1 MICPTQQTTQRQ
13 QLIEVATHAP
23 CCGTQGKTRVSVE
36 AGDPSVSE
44 FRGFAVNRPANDGCT
59 GMIASTAV
67 STCRRSVCTRW
78 LFCPAIAK
86 TGSPHRGETN
96 IEALQREP
104 SHQQLMQAGNS
115 NASPG
120 TKKQTTS
127 MSADMMVKRN
137 AEGFTLVCVGSGV
150 LGRHLHYSL
159 AV

>member
-1 MICPTQQTTQRQ
+1 MGFFLGSIKIIPNVLTQPNTNVIIHLTQHTTQRQ

-23 CCGTQGKTRVSVE
+23 CCGTQGKTRISVE

-44 FRGFAVNRPANDGCT
+44 FRGFAVTRPANDGCT

-96 IEALQREP
+96 IGPFERV
-104 SHQQLMQAGNS
+104 
-115 NASPG
+115 ASQKHRPAIASQCG
-120 TKKQTTS
+120 PRKS
-127 MSADMMVKRN
+127 
-137 AEGFTLVCVGSGV
+137 
-150 LGRHLHYSL
+150 
-159 AV
+159 